1 MTIFSRA
8 LFVLIVAFLTGNDFV
23 SADELRAANIF
34 TDNMVLQREQPV
46 VIWGWGDAS
55 EKVTVDLQEQSVT
68 VSANESGKW
77 IATLEPISVG
87 DPFEVKIKGAKKSL
101 LLKNVVAGEVWICSG
116 QSNMEWAVRSAG
128 NPKEEI
134 ANGNYPLIRHVKI
147 TNATNTQKNTD
158 AANTGWQVCSP
169 QTVANFT
176 AVGYYFGRELHQ
188 ELDVPIGLINT
199 SWGGTIIE
207 AWISAESL
215 KSHPDFSDVLK
226 EMSKLSSDPAE
237 IKRRADNF
245 NKWSKAF
252 NEAYADRSDP
262 WEKAGLD
269 DSNWKKIKVPG
280 HWEGQGYPLMDG
292 VAWYRHSFSVPA
304 KWIGKKAKIS
314 IAMIDDGDTTFLNG
328 EKIGEN
334 TAWNKPRVYETPA
347 ALLKESNTIS
357 IRVNDGG
364 QGGGI
369 HGSSDDVF
377 ISIEGEDPISL
388 AGEWKFKPSSKTEAL
403 GPKPEVPFAGP
414 NNPTVLHNA
423 MVHPIVPY
431 SVRGTIWY
439 QGESNAGRA
448 FQYRKLMPMLVKD
461 WRSKWNNEMPFYWV
475 QLANFLEPSK
485 QPAGSTWAE
494 LREAQSMALRTPKT
508 GQAVI
513 IDIGEAN
520 DIHPKN
526 KQDVGKRL
534 ALIALA
540 KDYGKEIEYSGPVYK
555 SISIEGSKV
564 RLSFDHAE
572 GLHAKANAKGE
583 TKLMRFE
590 IAGADK
596 KFVWADATVEGNQ
609 VIVTNADIKQPV
621 AVRYAWADNPEG
633 CNLYNKAGL
642 PASPFRTDQWKGMTQ
657 N

>member
-1 MTIFSRA
+1 MT
-8 LFVLIVAFLTGNDFV
+8 GQ
-23 SADELRAANIF
+23 ADELRSANIF
-34 TDNMVLQREQPV
+34 NDNMVLQRDKPI
-46 VIWGWGDAS
+46 VIWGWANVG
-55 EKVTVDLQEQSVT
+55 EKVTVTLKDQSVKCT
-68 VSANESGKW
+68 AGKTGKW
-77 IATLEPISVG
+77 IATLKPIGIG
-87 DPFEVKIKGAKKSL
+87 DPFEVKIKGAKKEL
-101 LLKNVVAGEVWICSG
+101 VLKNVVAGEVWICSG
-116 QSNMEWAVRSAG
+116 QSNMEWEVRSAG

-134 ANGNYPLIRHVKI
+134 ANASFPLIRHVKI
-147 TNATNTQKNTD
+147 HNVTNTRKNTD
-158 AANTGWQVCSP
+158 AANTGWKVCSP
-169 QTVANFT
+169 ETAANFT
-176 AVGYYFGRELHQ
+176 AVGYYFGRHLHQ

-207 AWISAESL
+207 AWISGESL
-215 KSHPDFSDVLK
+215 KSHPDFSDTLK
-226 EMSKLSSDPAE
+226 EMAKLSVEPVE
-237 IKRRADNF
+237 VKKRTDNF
-245 NKWSKAF
+245 NKWVKDF
-252 NEAYADRSDP
+252 NEAYADRSDE
-262 WEKAGLD
+262 WEKVDLD
-269 DSNWKKIKVPG
+269 DESWKKIKVPG
-280 HWEGQGYPLMDG
+280 QWEGQGHPNMDG

-304 KWIGKKAKIS
+304 KWIGKKAKVS

-328 EKIGEN
+328 QKIGEN
-334 TAWNKPRVYETPA
+334 TAWNKPRLYETPA
-347 ALLKESNTIS
+347 ELLKEKNMLS

-364 QGGGI
+364 HGGGI
-369 HGSSDDVF
+369 HGQAKDIF
-377 ISIEGEDPISL
+377 ISIEGEAPIPL
-388 AGEWKFKPSSKTEAL
+388 AGEWKFKPSIKTAAL
-403 GPKPEVPFAGP
+403 GAKPEVPFAGP

-448 FQYRKLMPMLVKD
+448 YQYRKLMPMLVKD
-461 WRSKWNNEMPFYWV
+461 WRSKWTVEMSFYWV

-485 QPAGSTWAE
+485 QPTGSTWAE
-494 LREAQSMALRTPKT
+494 LREAQSMALRAPKT

-540 KDYGKEIEYSGPVYK
+540 KDYGKDIEYSGPVYK

-564 RLSFDHAE
+564 RLSFDHAD

-583 TKLMRFE
+583 TKLRRFE
-590 IAGADK
+590 IAGADQ
-596 KFVWADATVEGNQ
+596 KFVWADATIEGTQ
-609 VIVTNADIKQPV
+609 VIVTHADIKQPV

-642 PASPFRTDQWKGMTQ
+642 PASPFRTDQWKGVTQ
-657 N
+657 P